1 MSKNAPERDKRVVL
15 TLSQP
20 ADHENFLK
28 LLFISAYFMRQKN
41 MPQKYLT
48 GRSRVAAF
56 MLY

>member
-1 MSKNAPERDKRVVL
+1 MPQKETKELFWFSRNL
-15 TLSQP
+15 QIM
-20 ADHENFLK
+20 ENFLK